1 MTSAT
6 LSPRRSSGGSRS
18 SSASRIVLP
27 WWVGPAA
34 VLVVVAVQPVL
45 DGLDYDTQFLL
56 TGIFDWTGHLATGLV
71 LVAALRPP
79 LRVAAAILAWSVL
92 IDVDHLPS
100 KAGVD
105 VLTTT
110 TERPVTHSLLVVLVL
125 LAAAGLTRSGVL
137 LGSAVG
143 LAGHLFRDM
152 GTGDAGVPLLWP
164 LSDDAAIVPFWLYVL
179 ALALTAATAAAR
191 PTAPRRPPR

>member
-1 MTSAT
+1 
-6 LSPRRSSGGSRS
+6 
-18 SSASRIVLP
+18 
-27 WWVGPAA
+27 

-56 TGIFDWTGHLATGLV
+56 TGVFDWTGHLATGIV
-71 LVAALRPP
+71 LIAVLRPP
-79 LRVAAAILAWSVL
+79 RGVAAAILVWSVV

-105 VLTTT
+105 LLTTS
-110 TERPVTHSLLVVLVL
+110 TERPVTHSLLLVLVL
-125 LAAAGLTRSGVL
+125 LAAAGLARSGVL
-137 LGSAVG
+137 LGSAIG

-164 LSDDAAIVPFWLYVL
+164 LSDGAAVVPFWLYVL
-179 ALALTAATAAAR
+179 VLALTAATAAAR
-191 PTAPRRPPR
+191 PTARRTPRR